1 MTGPLVT
8 FDCFTPTNL
17 AIKSNWSWRVIYD
30 VITLR
35 DNKWCIELFS
45 PICPL
50 ILPLPQA
57 LYWQSGLID
66 SYCSIFL
73 LTKNHQLYS
82 QTSQLTPEEPCWQ
95 KHWLTVGVWGLH
107 CWKQSQ
113 VPYQGDR
120 SSLFQS
126 RIPAVFKMLCSGLR
140 VRSKKTAEKWNKSDH
155 HREVQPSVEPSC
167 CVWPCTTTRLLTSHH
182 SVQLSLCNSAAFR
195 PTVTYICCH
204 YLLSG

>member
-66 SYCSIFL
+66 SCGVVYFYWQRIINSTAKHPNLHLRSHVGKNTDWPSSYYTTIILSWSLRSSLLKTKSKCLIRATAPLCFKAEFL
-73 LTKNHQLYS
+73 LFSKCCAL
-82 QTSQLTPEEPCWQ
+82 
-95 KHWLTVGVWGLH
+95 VWGLGVR
-107 CWKQSQ
+107 KQLKNETNLTIIEKFNPALNP
-113 VPYQGDR
+113 V
-120 SSLFQS
+120 
-126 RIPAVFKMLCSGLR
+126 AVFDP
-140 VRSKKTAEKWNKSDH
+140 A
-155 HREVQPSVEPSC
+155 P
-167 CVWPCTTTRLLTSHH
+167 
-182 SVQLSLCNSAAFR
+182 R
-195 PTVTYICCH
+195 PG
-204 YLLSG
+204 S

>member
-1 MTGPLVT
+1 MKKLLVTFDKHRECRSDPFPACGAVMTGLLVT

-66 SYCSIFL
+66 SCGVVYFYWQRIINSTAKHPNLHLRSHVGKNTDWPSSYYTTIIL
-73 LTKNHQLYS
+73 SWSLT
-82 QTSQLTPEEPCWQ
+82 
-95 KHWLTVGVWGLH
+95 
-107 CWKQSQ
+107 
-113 VPYQGDR
+113 
-120 SSLFQS
+120 SSLLKTS
-126 RIPAVFKMLCSGLR
+126 ALSGRPLLS
-140 VRSKKTAEKWNKSDH
+140 VSKQN
-155 HREVQPSVEPSC
+155 SC
-167 CVWPCTTTRLLTSHH
+167 CFQNVVLW
-182 SVQLSLCNSAAFR
+182 FE
-195 PTVTYICCH
+195 
-204 YLLSG
+204 G